1 MDSYVAEDFIIGAIS
16 AIQSPNISATFRA
29 YHPMMFPLSNSSQTL
44 LFWVFM
50 AGIN

>member
-1 MDSYVAEDFIIGAIS
+1 MYVAEDFIIGAIS
-16 AIQSPNISATFRA
+16 AMQLNTFATFRA
-29 YHPMMFPLSNSSQTL
+29 YHPMMFPLSNSSQML